1 MSRKTVLVTGASR
14 GIGKAIAIKF
24 ARKGY
29 NVVISCIRNEDRLIQ
44 TKKEIENYQVPCL
57 AYMGDM
63 GDMDCCK
70 ELFAK
75 IKKQFGGIDVLV
87 NNAGISVSGL
97 FMYITPEQEELIWK
111 VNVQGTYNCTRSA
124 LPFMINAKSG
134 KIINIS
140 SMWGQT
146 GASCEVHYSASKA
159 AIIGFTKA
167 LAKELGPSGINV
179 NCIAPG
185 VILTDMNNSY
195 SEETMESLKN
205 EAPLERLGK
214 PEDIAESISFLASE
228 KSSFITGQILGV
240 NGGLII

>member
-1 MSRKTVLVTGASR
+1 MNKTAIITGASR
-14 GIGKAIAIKF
+14 GIGKASAYKLAEDGFIPVINYRTHKAEAEKIAAETGGF
-24 ARKGY
+24 AICADVSDRIAVD
-29 NVVISCIRNEDRLIQ
+29 NMIRE
-44 TKKEIENYQVPCL
+44 TMKKT
-57 AYMGDM
+57 GR
-63 GDMDCCK
+63 
-70 ELFAK
+70 
-75 IKKQFGGIDVLV
+75 IDVLI

-228 KSSFITGQILGV
+228 KSSFITGQILCV
-240 NGGLII
+240 NGGFII